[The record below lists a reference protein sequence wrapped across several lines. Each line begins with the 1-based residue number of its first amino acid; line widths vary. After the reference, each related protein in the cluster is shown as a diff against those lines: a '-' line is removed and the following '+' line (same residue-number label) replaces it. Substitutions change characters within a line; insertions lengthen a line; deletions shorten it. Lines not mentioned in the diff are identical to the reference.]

1 MPNRCSWAY
10 QAGITHDS
18 LTRIPFMVISPWLS
32 PIMLKFSYHSDILN
46 LFLAHRS
53 QAKAM
58 NPYPTDPYGHPP
70 RGMGYRES
78 IRDPYNLKVRNV
90 NQPRYHS
97 WCVTATLELIFASLE
112 LAVLERKHARG
123 YKCNHSLEDM
133 SIHLWPHFEELKH
146 VLKIGS
152 SCFRRSYRSRGLS
165 FGDSVTFHQTQG

>member
-1 MPNRCSWAY
+1 MRHYHTKSSWSARSKMALFTGSHEAWCRTRCSWAY

-97 WCVTATLELIFASLE
+97 RCVTATLELIFASLE
-112 LAVLERKHARG
+112 LAVLESTLVGINATTASRICRFTCG
-123 YKCNHSLEDM
+123 PIS
-133 SIHLWPHFEELKH
+133 
-146 VLKIGS
+146 
-152 SCFRRSYRSRGLS
+152 RS
-165 FGDSVTFHQTQG
+165 